1 MENWGRVAASH
12 ESQALVRSVRK
23 WIWKDAKKTLGL
35 SFSGPAQFWEWEIVF
50 AYLAFV

>member
-1 MENWGRVAASH
+1 M
-12 ESQALVRSVRK
+12 Q
-23 WIWKDAKKTLGL
+23 KKTLGL